1 MWCIGKITA
10 EYRRRMYD
18 LLELYAL
25 GYCKECPVICV
36 DEKSKQL
43 LAETREPLRVCIGNC
58 RKEDYE
64 YKRCGT
70 RNIFLAV
77 EPRGKWRHVEMTN
90 RRQKKDFVCFIQ
102 ALLLGRY
109 AQCKQIHLVVDNLN
123 THFYKTFVEVL
134 GQAEADQLLKRVT
147 FHYTP
152 KHASWLNMAEIEIG
166 IMDKQCTGRRIG
178 RAVVLESELMAWE
191 KRRNE
196 EGRGIEWKFTKQDA
210 DKKLS
215 RHYVAE

>member
-1 MWCIGKITA
+1 
-10 EYRRRMYD
+10 MYD

-25 GYCKECPVICV
+25 GYCEESPVICV

-43 LAETREPLRVCIGNC
+43 LAQTREPMPVRVGSC

-77 EPRGKWRHVEMTN
+77 EPRGKWRHVEMTS
-90 RRQKKDFVCFIQ
+90 RRQKKDFVGFIH

-109 AQCKQIHLVVDNLN
+109 ANSQHVHLVLDNLN
-123 THFYKTFVEVL
+123 THFYKTFIEVL
-134 GQAEADQLLKRVT
+134 GQAQADQLLERVK

-178 RAVVLESELMAWE
+178 RADVLESELRAWE
-191 KRRNE
+191 NRRNR

-210 DKKLS
+210 DRKLS

>member
-1 MWCIGKITA
+1 
-10 EYRRRMYD
+10 MYD

-25 GYCKECPVICV
+25 DYSKEMPVICV

-43 LAETREPLRVCIGNC
+43 LAQTREPIPVRAGNS

-77 EPRGKWRHVEMTN
+77 EPRGKWRHAAMTN
-90 RRQKKDFVCFIQ
+90 RRQKKDFVDFIQ
-102 ALLLGRY
+102 SLLLGRY
-109 AQCKQIHLVVDNLN
+109 AQCGTVHLMLDNLN

-134 GQAEADQLLKRVT
+134 GQVQADQLLTRVK
-147 FHYTP
+147 FHYSP

-178 RAVVLESELMAWE
+178 KADVLESELRAWE
-191 KRRNE
+191 NRRNKK
-196 EGRGIEWKFTKQDA
+196 GCGIEWKFTKQDA
-210 DKKLS
+210 DRKLS

>member
-1 MWCIGKITA
+1 
-10 EYRRRMYD
+10 MYD

-25 GYCKECPVICV
+25 GYREESPVICV

-43 LAETREPLRVCIGNC
+43 LAQTREPIRVRAGSCC
-58 RKEDYE
+58 KEDYE
-64 YKRCGT
+64 YKRYGT

-77 EPRGKWRHVEMTN
+77 EPRGRWRHVEMTN
-90 RRQKKDFVCFIQ
+90 RRQKKDFVDFIQ
-102 ALLLGRY
+102 SLLLGRY
-109 AQCKQIHLVVDNLN
+109 ADCETVHLVLDNLN

-134 GQAEADQLLKRVT
+134 GQVQADTLLKRVT

-166 IMDKQCTGRRIG
+166 IMDRQCTGRRIG
-178 RAVVLESELMAWE
+178 RAAVLESELRAWE
-191 KRRNE
+191 KRRND